1 MSQKS
6 KKCGAKLDANGY
18 APSIMQEDMTR
29 CYLCGRADRKLDRH
43 EPFGGAFRDKSKK
56 YGLWVLLCHEDCHE
70 GRNGAHG
77 EPKVNEELKRD
88 AQLWAMHEYKWSKG
102 DFIREFGKN
111 YL

>member
-1 MSQKS
+1 MS
-6 KKCGAKLDANGY
+6 KKSNNFGVKLDANGY

-29 CYLCGRADRKLDRH
+29 CYMCGRTDRKLDRH
-43 EPFGGAFRDKSKK
+43 EPFGGALREKSKK

-70 GRNGAHG
+70 GRNGAHR
-77 EPKVNEELKRD
+77 EAKVNEELKRD
-88 AQLWAMHEYKWSKG
+88 AQLWAMYEYKWDKG